1 MPRFY
6 QYVETE
12 VDVDINIDEFLNE
25 CDSDD
30 IKTLV
35 KTLKEDGWLKNE
47 IFFEDETQTIQ
58 ESEMKENLTKIFNNR
73 FLLSSEEEEFIK
85 KISKRF

>member
-47 IFFEDETQTIQ
+47 ILFEDETQTIQ